1 MNSSPVRLTLFFT
14 VTYVLSWLIWI
25 PLVLSHYEVGTF
37 RIAEETSMVIR
48 LSGVLMP
55 SVSALLLTAF
65 AGGRMGLKN
74 LLRPLKI
81 WRINWRWWA
90 VVLVVQPA
98 ILIISG
104 LVYNLFWGNPPVE
117 AIPVTS
123 AGALAVNIFFL
134 IVAALGE
141 ETGWRGLALP
151 ELQKRFSPLI
161 ASVILALVWATW
173 HLPFYLLLDIHDQ
186 YGFSYLGLNY
196 LFVFPFT
203 IFITWFFNHG
213 RSSLLLAVVFHVV
226 FNIVNTALFPAT
238 SSIGAFGVVIVLEWM
253 ALLLIF
259 RRLRPAVSE
268 RKPDLQTPRTIK

>member
-1 MNSSPVRLTLFFT
+1 MNSPQVRPALFFT
-14 VTYVLSWLIWI
+14 VTYILSWLIWI
-25 PLVLSHYEVGTF
+25 PLVLSHFEVGPF
-37 RIAEETSMVIR
+37 RIVEETSMAVR
-48 LSGVLMP
+48 LLGVLMP
-55 SVSALLLTAF
+55 AVSAVLLTAF

-90 VVLVVQPA
+90 VVLLVQPA

-104 LVYNLFWGNPPVE
+104 LVYNRFLGNPPVE
-117 AIPVTS
+117 AIPVAS

-134 IVAALGE
+134 IVAATGE
-141 ETGWRGLALP
+141 EIGWRGLALP
-151 ELQKRFSPLI
+151 EMQKRFSPLI

-226 FNIVNTALFPAT
+226 FNIVNAALFPVT

-253 ALLLIF
+253 AFLLIF
-259 RRLRPAVSE
+259 RHLRPVVSE
-268 RKPDLQTPRTIK
+268 IKHDIQTPGSR

>member
-1 MNSSPVRLTLFFT
+1 
-14 VTYVLSWLIWI
+14 
-25 PLVLSHYEVGTF
+25 
-37 RIAEETSMVIR
+37 
-48 LSGVLMP
+48 MP
-55 SVSALLLTAF
+55 AASALLLTAF
-65 AGGRMGLKN
+65 TGGRMGLKN

-90 VVLVVQPA
+90 AALLVQPA

-104 LVYNLFWGNPPVE
+104 LVYNWIWGNPPVE
-117 AIPVTS
+117 AIPVAS
-123 AGALAVNIFFL
+123 AGTLAVNIFFL
-134 IVAALGE
+134 IIASLGE

-151 ELQKRFSPLI
+151 ELQKRFSPLT
-161 ASVILALVWATW
+161 ASVILGLVWATW

-226 FNIVNTALFPAT
+226 FNIVNTALFPVT
-238 SSIGAFGVVIVLEWM
+238 SSIGAFGVVIALEWM
-253 ALLLIF
+253 AALLIF
-259 RRLRPAVSE
+259 RHLKPIVSE
-268 RKPDLQTPRTIK
+268 IKHYMQIPGTIK